1 MPGLLI
7 IDDDDGIRRTLELH
21 LKDSFSEVTTADS
34 LAHGKSAWT
43 SQSPDIVIL
52 DLMLP
57 DGTGLQ
63 LLQQMYE
70 ANSTAVVIMI
80 TGQHEMEYAVEAM
93 KHGAFN
99 YINKP
104 LDIHELNSAL
114 DSAQQQ
120 ISARSRSYLLPIGGD
135 YRPHRIVGTSRTI
148 LDIHKQIGLAAKS
161 RVNVLIEGESGTG
174 KELVARAIHEHSIA
188 NMPFVAVN
196 CSAIVPTLAESELFG
211 HERGAFTGAHAK
223 KIGKLEL
230 AGKGTLFL
238 DEIADM
244 PIDLQAK
251 LLRVIQERSF
261 ERVGGRESIRFEAR
275 VVSATNKSLDA
286 LVADELFR
294 EDLYFR
300 IKVMGIKIPPLR
312 ERIEDIPELVEYLL
326 EKINRDLHRKVTRI
340 SGDVLREFQTYRW
353 PGNVRELENVLT
365 QAVVRTA
372 GDVLSRVSI
381 NEGRNSASVEAD
393 DLRSL
398 AEVEKE
404 HIIHVLK
411 QIDGNLGRACEIL
424 GITRPTL
431 RKKMDDYGLRES

>member
-34 LAHGKSAWT
+34 LTHGKSAWT